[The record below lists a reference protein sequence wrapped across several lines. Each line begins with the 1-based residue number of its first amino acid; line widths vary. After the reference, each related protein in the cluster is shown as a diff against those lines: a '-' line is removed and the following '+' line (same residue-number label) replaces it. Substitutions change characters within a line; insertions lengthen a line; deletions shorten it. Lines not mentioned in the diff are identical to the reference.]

1 MGLACGASCVR
12 CATMA
17 RWHADACGI
26 FVRYDGKCSHTYD
39 AMRRWKTW
47 MREVVRRRADMQY
60 NFTSAMDR
68 WLLAS
73 DLLGKIQSTC
83 AWQTD
88 ACKAQRPSD
97 VLPIWIC
104 MKTSTTERV
113 GHSLNVAHVLGA
125 KWLGTIPW
133 LLRIFSLGIVR
144 QRCRLHFLSFGGE
157 CTGVAKWSSTFFPG

>member
-1 MGLACGASCVR
+1 
-12 CATMA
+12 
-17 RWHADACGI
+17 
-26 FVRYDGKCSHTYD
+26 
-39 AMRRWKTW
+39 
-47 MREVVRRRADMQY
+47 MQY

-125 KWLGTIPW
+125 KWLDAIPR
-133 LLRIFSLGIVR
+133 LLCIFSFGSAR
-144 QRCRLHFLSFGGE
+144 QRWCLHFLSFGDE
-157 CTGVAKWSSTFFPG
+157 CTGSEK